1 MAAEPKTT
9 SAPTIPKSAPAAFP
23 PTPGN
28 TPPLFRR
35 IDWLA
40 FAITTLVVF
49 MGYFLTLAPE
59 VTLEDSGELAVG
71 SFYAGIPHPPGYPV
85 WTICTWLFS
94 TLVPIGSIAYRV
106 AMASALSGALA
117 AGLLAFLVSRGSSMM
132 IEGINGLEK
141 MDRRWENAICIV
153 SGFVSG
159 ILIGFDGYMWSQA
172 VIVEV
177 YPFAVLSLMGVLVCL
192 LRWIYAPHQHRF
204 LYYALFLFGIC
215 FTNHQSLLVAA
226 VGIEIA
232 IATASPKL
240 GRDMFCGNAIIYMT
254 YNLLTIVTGHQMFH
268 NLETNALLFKL
279 FHGIGIV
286 SIIGCVWLMIRT
298 KKFLT
303 EGWVVTIM
311 AALWVFGA
319 AFYLYMAVAGMS
331 NPPMQWGYPR
341 TVEGF
346 FHALT
351 RGQYEQPSPTD
362 VFNSPGR
369 VVSYG
374 GLLLAGIAEEF
385 NWVLTLVAL
394 IPFAFFFKMQR
405 RERAWMIGL
414 AAIYFCLGP
423 LLAVLFNISPD
434 RSSMSLLKVFFTAG
448 HVLIALFV
456 GYGLT
461 LTAACLAVRYESFR
475 PVAFVGGIAAIDF
488 ALFTLVAASQA
499 LLGNTELSN
508 ATTSYDLWKVLLWAI
523 AATGLALSARD
534 RFAEQK
540 QLLRYAAIL
549 SIAISFGLTIVA
561 MLGNQMKLDGLS
573 IFAHAVAASFHPD
586 QYALP
591 VFAGMMLLAI
601 TVIFTFTVWRA
612 RTRAALG
619 LILFLFALAPLHSP
633 MCHWFDNEQRN
644 HYFGYWFGH
653 DMFTPPFKGADNKP
667 LYPEMTRDAFLYGGT
682 DPGRFCPTYMV
693 FAESFTPHD
702 KQPALDQKFDRRD
715 IYIVTQNALADG
727 TYLCYIRAHYNRS
740 KQIDPPFFQE
750 LVRGAKE
757 KELNYRT
764 NFVSKALKPLDTF
777 FTHLGDQ
784 IERSRRAGSSLFTE
798 NDFTDLASFTAKLK
812 SAADPLSKYLA
823 ENITPKTKSLLS
835 GNNAELR
842 KSLATDLNILLEREL
857 LENDTDSTTKHGPL
871 YTPERF
877 TGVTLPETTRAFI
890 AQNPQSHTRI
900 RLNRILLEAAYPQAF
915 TTSLGGVYPDREIY
929 IATPTDSQNC
939 FNEYMSDVQKRM
951 QHDTQLPNEPRQI
964 RPGENVQVID
974 GRIQV
979 NGQVAVMSINGLI
992 SKVMFDQNPN
1002 HEFFVEESFPL
1013 DWMYPH
1019 LTPFGVILKVNRK
1032 PIPEITEDMI
1042 RRDHEFWSQYS
1053 QRLIGNWITYDTS
1066 VKEICEFVH
1075 KAYLRHDFS
1084 GFKGDRKFIRDDQ
1097 AQKAFSKLRSSIAA
1111 SVYGWRINNCKSPA
1125 EQQRMIREADFA
1137 YRQAF
1142 AFCPYSP
1149 EALFHYV
1156 QLLINVQRNDDALLI
1171 AQTAAAL
1178 DPFNGQIADLVKN
1191 LGGVRSNPVPAP
1203 VPAKPAAALAHMQ
1216 QEYAANPANFQNAF
1230 DLAATLASM
1239 NDTNRAT
1246 EILIQTLNHPKTD
1259 ANVAKVV
1266 AQAFAQMN
1274 SYPGL
1279 ELALDRL
1286 SQLAPELPE
1295 SWYDLAALKTIL
1307 GKNDKA
1313 LAALTT
1319 AIQLADKHAL
1329 KDPKTRNLRV
1339 EALKDPR
1346 FGILR
1351 TNAQFQKIIAS
1362 Q

>member
-1 MAAEPKTT
+1 MAAESKTT
-9 SAPTIPKSAPAAFP
+9 STAKSAPITP
-23 PTPGN
+23 PPNPTV

-40 FAITTLVVF
+40 FAVTTLVVF
-49 MGYFLTLAPE
+49 AGYFLTLAPE
-59 VTLEDSGELAVG
+59 LTLEDSGELAVG

-85 WTICTWLFS
+85 WTIYTWLFS
-94 TLVPIGSIAYRV
+94 TLVPIGNIAYRV

-117 AGLLAFLVSRGSSMM
+117 CGLLAFLVSRGSSMM
-132 IEGINGLEK
+132 IEGINDLEK

-226 VGIEIA
+226 IGIEIA
-232 IATASPKL
+232 IAAASPKL
-240 GRDMFCGNAIIYMT
+240 GRDMFCGNAIIYLT
-254 YNLLTIVTGHQMFH
+254 YNLISIVMGHQMFH
-268 NLETNALLFKL
+268 NMETNALLFKL
-279 FHGIGIV
+279 FHGVGIS
-286 SIIGCVWLMIRT
+286 SIIGCIWLAIRT

-319 AFYLYMAVAGMS
+319 SFYLYMALAGMS

-351 RGQYEQPSPTD
+351 RGQYEQPNPTD
-362 VFNSPGR
+362 IFNSPGR
-369 VVSYG
+369 MVNYV

-394 IPFAFFFKMQR
+394 VPFAFFFKMQR

-414 AAIYFCLGP
+414 TAIYFCLGP

-461 LTAACLAVRYESFR
+461 LTAACLAVRYVAFR
-475 PVAFVGGIAAIDF
+475 PVAIVGGFAAIDF

-508 ATTSYDLWKVLLWAI
+508 ATASYDLWKVLLWAI
-523 AATGLALSARD
+523 AATGLALSGRE
-534 RFAEQK
+534 RFAQQK

-549 SIAISFGLTIVA
+549 CIAISFGLTLVA

-573 IFAHAVAASFHPD
+573 IFAHAVAASIHKD

-601 TVIFTFTVWRA
+601 TLIFTFSVWRA

-619 LILFLFALAPLHSP
+619 LILVLFALAPLHSP

-644 HYFGYWFGH
+644 HWFGYWFGH
-653 DMFTPPFKGADNKP
+653 DMFTPPFNGADGKP
-667 LYPEMTRDAFLYGGT
+667 LYPEMTRDAVLYGGT
-682 DPGRFCPTYMV
+682 DPGRFCPTYTI
-693 FAESFTPHD
+693 FDESFTPHD
-702 KQPALDQKFDRRD
+702 KQPAFDQKFDRRD
-715 IYIVTQNALADG
+715 VYIITQNALADG

-750 LVRGAKE
+750 LVRSAKE
-757 KELNYRT
+757 KDLNYQT
-764 NFVSKALKPLDTF
+764 NILARAVQPLDRF
-777 FTHLGDQ
+777 FTQLGDR
-784 IERSRRAGSSLFTE
+784 IERNRRSGSSLFTE
-798 NDFTDLASFTAKLK
+798 SDFSDLAGFANKLK
-812 SAADPLSKYLA
+812 QANDPLAKYLA
-823 ENITPKTKSLLS
+823 ENISAKTKSLL
-835 GNNAELR
+835 GDNDPQLR
-842 KSLATDLNILLEREL
+842 AALTADLNVLLEREIQ
-857 LENDTDSTTKHGPL
+857 ENKPAADNTVKHGPL
-871 YTPERF
+871 YTTERF
-877 TGVTLPETTRAFI
+877 AGITLPETTLAFI
-890 AQNPQSHTRI
+890 KQNPQSHTRI
-900 RLNRILLEAAYPQAF
+900 RLNRILLEAAYPKEIAK
-915 TTSLGGVYPDREIY
+915 SLGGVYPDREIY
-929 IATPTDSQNC
+929 IATPQDSQNC
-939 FNEYMSDVQKRM
+939 FNEYMADVQKRM
-951 QHDTQLPNEPRQI
+951 QANQL
-964 RPGENVQVID
+964 RPGENVQVVD
-974 GRIQV
+974 NRIQV
-979 NGQVAVMSINGLI
+979 NGQVAVMNINGLI
-992 SKVMFDQNPN
+992 SKVMFDQNPD

-1019 LTPFGVILKVNRK
+1019 LTPFGIIMKVNRK
-1032 PIPEITEDMI
+1032 PIPEITEEMV
-1042 RRDHEFWSQYS
+1042 RADHEFWSQYS
-1053 QRLIGNWITYDTS
+1053 GRMIGNWITYDTP
-1066 VKEICEFVH
+1066 VKEICDFVH
-1075 KAYLRHDFS
+1075 KTYLRHDFS
-1084 GFKGDRKFIRDDQ
+1084 GFKGDRKFVRDDQ

-1111 SVYGWRINNCKSPA
+1111 SVYAWRINNSKTPA

-1156 QLLINVQRNDDALLI
+1156 QLLVNIQRTEDALLI

-1191 LGGVRSNPVPAP
+1191 LAGIRATPGTSPAP
-1203 VPAKPAAALAHMQ
+1203 K
-1216 QEYAANPANFQNAF
+1216 AANTLQRMEQEFASHPERFQNAF
-1230 DLAATLASM
+1230 DLAATYAQM
-1239 NDTNRAT
+1239 NQTNRSD
-1246 EILIQTLNHPKTD
+1246 EVLRQTLNHPKAD
-1259 ANVAKVV
+1259 AGVAKVV
-1266 AQAFAQMN
+1266 AQAYAQMN
-1274 SYPGL
+1274 NYAGL
-1279 ELALDRL
+1279 ESSLERL
-1286 SQLAPELPE
+1286 TQLAADLPE
-1295 SWYDLAALKTIL
+1295 SWYDLAALKAVL

-1313 LAALTT
+1313 LEALTRAVALDTKRRT
-1319 AIQLADKHAL
+1319 AN
-1329 KDPKTRNLRV
+1329 PKARDLRV

-1346 FGILR
+1346 FANLR
-1351 TNAQFQKIIAS
+1351 SDAGFLKLLAPQ
-1362 Q
+1362 